1 MTVKGQSLFLYL
13 KSAHSQFYFVFRIR
27 QLAGKL
33 NIVPATVLAYEQ
45 ERFPIPYDIAVLLAE
60 ELQVS
65 ESLLFDDSLI
75 IESILG

>member
-1 MTVKGQSLFLYL
+1 MMKKGFDCKGQSLFLYL
-13 KSAHSQFYFVFRIR
+13 KSAHSQFNFVFRIR
-27 QLAGKL
+27 Q
-33 NIVPATVLAYEQ
+33 
-45 ERFPIPYDIAVLLAE
+45 LAE